1 MLFNLKENYTS
12 CSYKQYLRLY
22 LVNCS
27 HLYLATTILVNYHL
41 ANCHLANCHIY
52 FLQFLFLQT
61 IILQTVISL
70 FPFQCWAVQCSLIA
84 HGANVD

>member
-41 ANCHLANCHIY
+41 ANCHIY

-70 FPFQCWAVQCSLIA
+70 FPFQCWAVQCNLIA